1 MTMIDI
7 EKIRQQAESYYR
19 NGDYY
24 CSEAIVRT
32 IRDEFALPYPDNV
45 VALASGFPIGIGGS
59 GCTCGALAGGVMA
72 LGMAFGRTN
81 PKDPQVQKTMALA
94 KELHDAFIAGHNC
107 ACCRVLTRGVTFM
120 SAERKEKC
128 ISFTGEVT
136 EATARIIAREME
148 KS

>member
-1 MTMIDI
+1 MVTIDI
-7 EKIRQQAESYYR
+7 GKIRQQAEEYYQ

-81 PKDPQVQKTMALA
+81 PKDPQVQKTMTLA
-94 KELHDAFIAGHNC
+94 KELHDAFTASHHC
-107 ACCRVLTRGVTFM
+107 ACCRVLTRGVEFM
-120 SAERKEKC
+120 SAERKAKC
-128 ISFTGEVT
+128 VSLTGEVA
-136 EATARIIAREME
+136 EAAARIIAREMA
-148 KS
+148 K